1 MKYCIRYY
9 LLFFLS
15 APIVFSDEITTSQA
29 FANGGMVVT
38 QHYLATQIGED
49 VLDQGGNAFDAA
61 VAVGFAMAV
70 VLPRAGNIGGG
81 GFMVMYD
88 AVSGD
93 SSSIDYREKAPLLSS
108 ISSKQIKLIF

>member
-1 MKYCIRYY
+1 M
-9 LLFFLS
+9 
-15 APIVFSDEITTSQA
+15 
-29 FANGGMVVT
+29 M
-38 QHYLATQIGED
+38 
-49 VLDQGGNAFDAA
+49 A

-93 SSSIDYREKAPLLSS
+93 SSSIDYRGKSTVV
-108 ISSKQIKLIF
+108 IIKRYVFRSK